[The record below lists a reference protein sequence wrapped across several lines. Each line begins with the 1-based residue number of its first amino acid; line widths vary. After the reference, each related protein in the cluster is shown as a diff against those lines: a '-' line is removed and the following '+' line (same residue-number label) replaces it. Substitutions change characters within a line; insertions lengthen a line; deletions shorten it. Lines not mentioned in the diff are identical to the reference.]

1 MCRYLLFT
9 YKAYHRLES
18 GGVGGGWLDF
28 YNDFDSEEDAINIG
42 KEVTAK
48 KPGQQEKLYDL
59 DYWHVIDLEQKKRV
73 AGND

>member
-42 KEVTAK
+42 KEVTPKNQDSK
-48 KPGQQEKLYDL
+48 KSYT
-59 DYWHVIDLEQKKRV
+59 I
-73 AGND
+73 